1 MPFIPAS
8 EAKIF
13 EIPGA
18 CFAGLAAP
26 SSGARENAVWMVTL
40 QPGAPAVPHA
50 LTREETFVAI
60 AGAARATVAGEHYE
74 MTAGSALVV
83 PPGVEFALANP
94 HAAPFQ
100 AVVVLPVG
108 GQAKLANAEP
118 FTPPWAQ

>member
-8 EAKIF
+8 AARIF

-18 CFAGLAAP
+18 RFAGLASP
-26 SSGARENAVWMVTL
+26 SSGAHENAVWMVTL
-40 QPGAPAVPHA
+40 QPGAPGVPHA

-60 AGAARATVAGEHYE
+60 AGAAKAVIAGQEYD

-94 HAAPFQ
+94 HDAPFQ

-108 GQAKLANAEP
+108 GQAQLGDDAP

>member
-1 MPFIPAS
+1 MPYIPAS
-8 EAKIF
+8 AARVF

-18 CFAGLAAP
+18 RFAGLAAP
-26 SSGARENAVWMVTL
+26 SSGARENAVWTVTL
-40 QPGAPAVPHA
+40 APGAPAVPHA

-60 AGAARATVAGEHYE
+60 AGAARATLGGAEFEV
-74 MTAGSALVV
+74 TAGSALVV

-94 HAAPFQ
+94 HDEPFQ

-108 GQAKLANAEP
+108 GQAKVADGAP

>member
-8 EAKIF
+8 AAKIF

-18 CFAGLAAP
+18 RFAGLAAP
-26 SSGARENAVWMVTL
+26 SSGARENSVWMVTL
-40 QPGAPAVPHA
+40 QPGAPSVSHA

-60 AGAARATVAGEHYE
+60 AGAAKATVGGEEYE
-74 MTAGSALVV
+74 MTVGSALVV

-94 HAAPFQ
+94 HADPFQ
-100 AVVVLPVG
+100 AVVVMPVG
-108 GQAKLANAEP
+108 GQAKLADAAP